1 MDDFAAIKIASAG
14 LAAQRVRM
22 KTIAENLANQRTTGP
37 NGPYQRK
44 EVVLESIELPS
55 SFEDSLDSALAGVLN
70 PEELRTLHSVTVR
83 EVRPD
88 GSEPIMV
95 KEPNHPHANSEG
107 YVAYPNI
114 NVIREM
120 TDMMETS
127 RSYEANLAI
136 MKTTTDMI
144 NRAIDLL
151 G

>member
-70 PEELRTLHSVTVR
+70 PEELRVLHSVTVR